1 MSNTAQY
8 IIEISTNGDRAT
20 VSRVDAVQRKLEAT
34 DRSAAR
40 LSGRVGG
47 LGKAFQNLP
56 GAGFFANPLVQLTA
70 GIGVVSKLG
79 MQAEK
84 TATRSGRAHV

>member
-47 LGKAFQNLP
+47 LGKALQ
-56 GAGFFANPLVQLTA
+56 GQ
-70 GIGVVSKLG
+70 I
-79 MQAEK
+79 
-84 TATRSGRAHV
+84 GRAHV